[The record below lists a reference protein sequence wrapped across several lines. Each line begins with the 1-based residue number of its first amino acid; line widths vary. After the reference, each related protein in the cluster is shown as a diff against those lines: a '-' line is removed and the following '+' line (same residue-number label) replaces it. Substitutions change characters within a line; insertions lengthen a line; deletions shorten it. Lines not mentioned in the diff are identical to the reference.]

1 MNCLSSL
8 KGKIIL
14 LPSNGNLTREKL
26 FTSTHDASSSFS
38 LVPNNMI

>member
-14 LPSNGNLTREKL
+14 LPSNCNLTREKL
-26 FTSTHDASSSFS
+26 FTSTHDTSSFS